1 MHLWFRMTAKIPY
14 LDAQVKITLIPSK
27 VFRPKFELESELG
40 YELGFEEGPEVGS
53 VKPFPTIL
61 NA

>member
-1 MHLWFRMTAKIPY
+1 MTAKIPY